1 MGQQSVDNATD
12 SLDISVK
19 TVLEVIGL
27 ADLDDE
33 LSVSSQLET
42 CTCEGSYC
50 NGAPTEKGKKIS
62 SLVLTLC
69 TISFIMR

>member
-1 MGQQSVDNATD
+1 MGQQSVDNVTD

-33 LSVSSQLET
+33 LSVSSQLEV
-42 CTCEGSYC
+42 
-50 NGAPTEKGKKIS
+50 N
-62 SLVLTLC
+62 V
-69 TISFIMR
+69 